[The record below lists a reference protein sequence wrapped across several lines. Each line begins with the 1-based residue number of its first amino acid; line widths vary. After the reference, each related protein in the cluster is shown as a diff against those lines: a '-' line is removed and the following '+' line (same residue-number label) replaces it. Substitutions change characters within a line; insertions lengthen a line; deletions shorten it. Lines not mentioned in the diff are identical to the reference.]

1 MSKFKQSYAFKFRLD
16 ECNRIILKFPD
27 RIPIICEKNPGIKDT
42 PDIDKSKY
50 LVPYDLTVSQFLLVI
65 RKKMKLP
72 PERAIFLFVNDKM
85 ISGTQIISTIY
96 QYEKDPDGFLYIGYS
111 SENTFG

>member
-1 MSKFKQSYAFKFRLD
+1 MSKFKQSYEFNSRLA

-27 RIPIICEKNPGIKDT
+27 RIPIICEKNLSNKDT

-50 LVPYDLTVSQFLLVI
+50 LVPYDLTVSQFLFVI
-65 RKKMKLP
+65 RKKMRLP
-72 PERAIFLFVNDKM
+72 PERGIFLFVNDKI
-85 ISGTQIISTIY
+85 ISGSQIISTIY
-96 QYEKDPDGFLYIGYS
+96 EYEKDPDGFLYIGYS